1 MKYTFETVAG
11 GILSFAMFY
20 GMVYFMAF
28 ALENIYGY

>member
-20 GMVYFMAF
+20 GIIYFMAF
-28 ALENIYGY
+28 ALEYIYEY